1 MMSFSHLA
9 NLRIG
14 TKIYAVVGLLSVVS
28 IAIAVVALLALT
40 NYNSRVAEMQNA
52 SQRSFIGEQINSLI
66 YAVVMDSRGV
76 YMARDGAEAD
86 KFGKPLLKNLQEMKK
101 LITAW
106 RELLPQQRKNETD
119 PAATNVDKFIQFRTE
134 MVRRGIAEGGP
145 AARELGDNDA
155 NRTNRQSLNQ
165 EVEVLARSTNAEITS
180 LKNELDEF
188 YRSKIIQL
196 IALTVLG
203 VAASVSLS
211 MLTVVRFIARPIAAL
226 TRVMGQ
232 LANGASDVVVPGTEG
247 GDELGEM
254 SRAVLVFQKSM
265 EREQEFQ
272 QTRRSE
278 EQEKDRRRASLE
290 ALIRNFGDEI
300 EKVVRGLGGSANDVK
315 GTAERLSVTV
325 EETAAQTS
333 RVANA
338 ANEASGNVQ
347 TVAAAAEELHASID
361 ELCRQVTRSAEIAKK
376 AVDET
381 AATDTSVSALSN
393 AGLKIGEVVQLIQN
407 IASQTN
413 LLALNATIEAARAGE
428 AGRGFA
434 VVASEV
440 KSLATQTAKA
450 TEEIAEQVSTIQNAT
465 EAVVGAFRNTGTTI
479 TEMNEIATA
488 ISSAIVEQGAAT
500 REIAGNINQAAA
512 GTDEVSNNIAAVREA
527 TNGNGE
533 SATRMLATAVTLS
546 SQAETLRSRVDE
558 FVVAVRAA

>member
-1 MMSFSHLA
+1 MTFPGLA
-9 NLRIG
+9 KLRIG

-28 IAIAVVALLALT
+28 IVIAVLALLALT
-40 NYNSRVAEMQNA
+40 NYNSRVADMQNA

-76 YMARDGAEAD
+76 YMARDTAEAE
-86 KFGKPLLKNLQEMKK
+86 KFGKPLLKNLQEIKN

-106 RELLPQQRKNETD
+106 RELLPPQRKNETD
-119 PAATNVDKFIQFRTE
+119 RAAANTDKFIQFRTE
-134 MVRRGIAEGGP
+134 TVRRGIENGAV
-145 AARELGDNDA
+145 AAREFGDNDD
-155 NRTNRQSLNQ
+155 NRANRQSLNK

-180 LKNELDEF
+180 LKNELDQF

-196 IALTVLG
+196 VALTLFG
-203 VAASVSLS
+203 VAVSVSLS

-226 TRVMGQ
+226 TRVMRQ
-232 LANGASDVVVPGTEG
+232 LADGASNVIVPGTEG
-247 GDELGEM
+247 ADELGEM

-272 QTRRSE
+272 EARRAE
-278 EQEKDRRRASLE
+278 EQGKDSRRATLE

-300 EKVVRGLGGSANDVK
+300 EKVVRALGGSAQEVK
-315 GTAERLSVTV
+315 ATAERLSVTV
-325 EETAAQTS
+325 EETAVQTTK
-333 RVANA
+333 VANA
-338 ANEASGNVQ
+338 ADEASGNVQ

-361 ELCRQVTRSAEIAKK
+361 EIGRQVTRSAEIAKK

-393 AGLKIGEVVQLIQN
+393 AGQKIGEVVQLIQN

-465 EAVVGAFRNTGTTI
+465 EAVVGAFRNTGSTI
-479 TEMNEIATA
+479 TEMNEIAAA

-512 GTDEVSNNIAAVREA
+512 GTDQVSNNIASVREA

-533 SATRMLATAVTLS
+533 SATQMLTTAVALS
-546 SQAETLRSRVDE
+546 SQAETLRNRVHE
-558 FVVAVRAA
+558 FVTAVRVA

>member
-1 MMSFSHLA
+1 MSFSHLA
-9 NLRIG
+9 KLRIG

-28 IAIAVVALLALT
+28 VVIAVLALLALT

-52 SQRSFIGEQINSLI
+52 SQRSFIGEQINSMI

-76 YMARDGAEAD
+76 YMARDAAEAE
-86 KFGKPLLKNLQEMKK
+86 KFGKPLLKNLQEMKN

-106 RELLPQQRKNETD
+106 RELLPQQRKNESD
-119 PAATNVDKFIQFRTE
+119 AAAANVDKFIQFRTE
-134 MVRRGIAEGGP
+134 MVRQGIAEGGP
-145 AARELGDNDA
+145 AARLLGDNDA

-165 EVEVLARSTNAEITS
+165 EIEVLARSTNAEITT
-180 LKNELDEF
+180 LKNELDQF

-203 VAASVSLS
+203 LAASVSLS
-211 MLTVVRFIARPIAAL
+211 MLTVVRFIARPVAAL
-226 TRVMGQ
+226 TRAMRQ
-232 LANGASDVVVPGTEG
+232 LANGSTDLIVPGTEG

-278 EQEKDRRRASLE
+278 EQEKDRRRACLE

-300 EKVVRGLGGSANDVK
+300 EKVVRGLGGSAKDVK

-338 ANEASGNVQ
+338 ADEASGKGE
-347 TVAAAAEELHASID
+347 TVAAPPKELHASID
-361 ELCRQVTRSAEIAKK
+361 EISRQVTRSAKIAKK
-376 AVDET
+376 AVDEAT
-381 AATDTSVSALSN
+381 ATDTSVSALSN

-413 LLALNATIEAARAGE
+413 LLALNATIEAARA
-428 AGRGFA
+428 R
-434 VVASEV
+434 
-440 KSLATQTAKA
+440 
-450 TEEIAEQVSTIQNAT
+450 
-465 EAVVGAFRNTGTTI
+465 
-479 TEMNEIATA
+479 
-488 ISSAIVEQGAAT
+488 
-500 REIAGNINQAAA
+500 
-512 GTDEVSNNIAAVREA
+512 
-527 TNGNGE
+527 
-533 SATRMLATAVTLS
+533 
-546 SQAETLRSRVDE
+546 
-558 FVVAVRAA
+558 

>member
-1 MMSFSHLA
+1 MSFSHLA
-9 NLRIG
+9 KLRIG

-28 IAIAVVALLALT
+28 IVIAVLALLALT

-52 SQRSFIGEQINSLI
+52 SQRSFIGEQINSLV

-76 YMARDGAEAD
+76 YMARDAAEAE
-86 KFGKPLLKNLQEMKK
+86 KFGKPMQKNLQEIKN

-106 RELLPQQRKNETD
+106 RELLPAQRKLETD
-119 PAATNVDKFIQFRTE
+119 RASANIDKFIQFRTE
-134 MVRRGIAEGGP
+134 MVRRGIADGAA
-145 AARELGDNDA
+145 AARELGDNDENRA
-155 NRTNRQSLNQ
+155 NRQNLNK
-165 EVEVLARSTNAEITS
+165 EVEVLARSTSAEITN
-180 LKNELDEF
+180 LKNELDGF
-188 YRSKIIQL
+188 YHSKMIQL
-196 IALTVLG
+196 IALTVIG
-203 VAASVSLS
+203 VAVSVSLS

-232 LANGASDVVVPGTEG
+232 LASGASNILVPGTEG
-247 GDELGEM
+247 DDEVGEM

-265 EREQEFQ
+265 EREQGFQ
-272 QTRRSE
+272 ETRRAE

-290 ALIRNFGDEI
+290 ALIRSFGDEI
-300 EKVVRGLGGSANDVK
+300 EKVVRAVGGSAKEVK
-315 GTAERLSVTV
+315 ATAERLSTTV
-325 EETAAQTS
+325 EETAAQTTK
-333 RVANA
+333 VANA
-338 ANEASGNVQ
+338 ADEASGNVQ

-361 ELCRQVTRSAEIAKK
+361 EISRQVTRSAEIAKK

-393 AGLKIGEVVQLIQN
+393 AGQKIGEVVQLIQN

-440 KSLATQTAKA
+440 KSLATQTARA

-479 TEMNEIATA
+479 TEMNEIAAA

-512 GTDEVSNNIAAVREA
+512 GTDEVSNNIASVREA

-533 SATRMLATAVTLS
+533 SATQMLATAVTLS

>member
-1 MMSFSHLA
+1 MSFSHLA
-9 NLRIG
+9 KLRIG

-28 IAIAVVALLALT
+28 IVIAVLALLALT

-52 SQRSFIGEQINSLI
+52 SQRSFIGEQINSLV

-76 YMARDGAEAD
+76 YMARDGAEAE
-86 KFGKPLLKNLQEMKK
+86 KFGKPLLKNLQEIKN
-101 LITAW
+101 LIAAW
-106 RELLPQQRKNETD
+106 RELLPQPRKNETD
-119 PAATNVDKFIQFRTE
+119 RAAANIDKFIEFRTE
-134 MVRRGIAEGGP
+134 TVRRGVANGGP
-145 AARELGDNDA
+145 AAREFGDNDD
-155 NRTNRQSLNQ
+155 NRANRQSLNK

-180 LKNELDEF
+180 LKNELDDF
-188 YRSKIIQL
+188 YSSKIIQL

-203 VAASVSLS
+203 VAVSVSLS

-226 TRVMGQ
+226 TRVMRQ
-232 LANGASDVVVPGTEG
+232 LADGASDVIVPGTQG
-247 GDELGEM
+247 ADEVGEM

-265 EREQEFQ
+265 EREQEFKENS
-272 QTRRSE
+272 RVE
-278 EQEKDRRRASLE
+278 EQEKDRRRSSLE

-300 EKVVRGLGGSANDVK
+300 EKVVRAVGGSAQQVK
-315 GTAERLSVTV
+315 GTAERLSTTV
-325 EETAAQTS
+325 EETAAQTNM
-333 RVANA
+333 VANA
-338 ANEASGNVQ
+338 ADEASGNVQ

-361 ELCRQVTRSAEIAKK
+361 EISRQVTRSAEIAKK

-381 AATDTSVSALSN
+381 AATDTSVLALSN
-393 AGLKIGEVVQLIQN
+393 AGQKIGEVVQLIQN

-479 TEMNEIATA
+479 TEMNEIAAA

-512 GTDEVSNNIAAVREA
+512 GTDQVSNNIAAVREA

-533 SATRMLATAVTLS
+533 SATQMLATAVTLS

>member
-1 MMSFSHLA
+1 MSFSHLA
-9 NLRIG
+9 KLRIG

-28 IAIAVVALLALT
+28 IVIAVLALLALT

-52 SQRSFIGEQINSLI
+52 SQRSFIGEQINSLV

-76 YMARDGAEAD
+76 YMARDAAEAE
-86 KFGKPLLKNLQEMKK
+86 KFGKPMQKNLQEIKN

-106 RELLPQQRKNETD
+106 RELLPAQRKLETD
-119 PAATNVDKFIQFRTE
+119 RASANIDKFIQFRTE
-134 MVRRGIAEGGP
+134 MVRRGIADGAA
-145 AARELGDNDA
+145 AARELGDNDENRA
-155 NRTNRQSLNQ
+155 NRQNLNK
-165 EVEVLARSTNAEITS
+165 EVEVLARSTSAEITN
-180 LKNELDEF
+180 LKNELDGF
-188 YRSKIIQL
+188 YHSKMIQL
-196 IALTVLG
+196 IALTVIG
-203 VAASVSLS
+203 VAVSVSLS

-232 LANGASDVVVPGTEG
+232 LASGASNIVVPGTEG
-247 GDELGEM
+247 DDEVGEM

-265 EREQEFQ
+265 EREQGFQ
-272 QTRRSE
+272 ETRRAE

-290 ALIRNFGDEI
+290 ALIRSFGDEI
-300 EKVVRGLGGSANDVK
+300 EKVVRAVGGSAKEVK
-315 GTAERLSVTV
+315 ATAERLSTTV
-325 EETAAQTS
+325 EETAAQTTK
-333 RVANA
+333 VANA
-338 ANEASGNVQ
+338 ADEASGNVQ

-361 ELCRQVTRSAEIAKK
+361 EISRQVTRSAEIAKK

-393 AGLKIGEVVQLIQN
+393 AGQKIGEVVQLIQN

-440 KSLATQTAKA
+440 KSLATQTARA

-479 TEMNEIATA
+479 TEMNEIAAA

-512 GTDEVSNNIAAVREA
+512 GTDEVSNNIASVREA

-533 SATRMLATAVTLS
+533 SATQMLATAVTLS

>member
-1 MMSFSHLA
+1 MSFSQLA
-9 NLRIG
+9 KLRIG

-28 IAIAVVALLALT
+28 IVIAILALLALT

-52 SQRSFIGEQINSLI
+52 SQRSFIGEQINSLV

-76 YMARDGAEAD
+76 YMARDAAEAE
-86 KFGKPLLKNLQEMKK
+86 KFGKPMLKNLQEIKS
-101 LITAW
+101 LIAAW
-106 RELLPQQRKNETD
+106 RELLPAQRKMETD
-119 PAATNVDKFIQFRTE
+119 RASANIDKFIQFRTE
-134 MVRRGIAEGGP
+134 MVRRGIADGAS
-145 AARELGDNDA
+145 AARELGDNDE
-155 NRTNRQSLNQ
+155 NRVNRQSLNK
-165 EVEVLARSTNAEITS
+165 EVEVLAKSTSAEITN
-180 LKNELDEF
+180 LKNELDGF
-188 YRSKIIQL
+188 YHSKMIQL

-203 VAASVSLS
+203 VAVSVSLS

-232 LANGASDVVVPGTEG
+232 LASGASNIVVPGTEG
-247 GDELGEM
+247 GDEVGEM

-265 EREQEFQ
+265 EREQAFQ
-272 QTRRSE
+272 ETRRGE

-290 ALIRNFGDEI
+290 ALIGSFGDEI
-300 EKVVRGLGGSANDVK
+300 EKVVSAVGGSAKEVK
-315 GTAERLSVTV
+315 ATAERLSTTV
-325 EETAAQTS
+325 EETAAQTT

-338 ANEASGNVQ
+338 ADEASGNVQ

-361 ELCRQVTRSAEIAKK
+361 EISRQVTRSAEIAKK

-393 AGLKIGEVVQLIQN
+393 AGQKIGEVVQLIQN

-479 TEMNEIATA
+479 TEMNEIAAA

-512 GTDEVSNNIAAVREA
+512 GTDEVSNNIASVREA

-533 SATRMLATAVTLS
+533 SATQMLATAVTLS

>member
-1 MMSFSHLA
+1 MNFSKLA
-9 NLRIG
+9 ELRIG

-28 IAIAVVALLALT
+28 IVIAVLALLALT
-40 NYNSRVAEMQNA
+40 NYNSRVGDMQNA

-76 YMARDGAEAD
+76 YMARDAAESE
-86 KFGKPLLKNLQEMKK
+86 KFGKPLLKNLHEIKN

-106 RELLPQQRKNETD
+106 HELLPAQRKHETD
-119 PAATNVDKFIQFRTE
+119 LAAANTDKFIQFRTE
-134 MVRRGIAEGGP
+134 TVRRGIENGAA
-145 AARELGDNDA
+145 AAREFGDNDE
-155 NRTNRQSLNQ
+155 NRANRQSLNK
-165 EVEVLARSTNAEITS
+165 EVEVLARSTNAEITN
-180 LKNELDEF
+180 LKNELDGF
-188 YRSKIIQL
+188 YRSKMIQL

-203 VAASVSLS
+203 VAVSLSLS

-232 LANGASDVVVPGTEG
+232 LASGASNIVVPGTER

-272 QTRRSE
+272 EARRAE
-278 EQEKDRRRASLE
+278 EQGKDRRRASLE
-290 ALIRNFGDEI
+290 ALIKNFGDEI
-300 EKVVRGLGGSANDVK
+300 AKVVRAVGGSAQEVK
-315 GTAERLSVTV
+315 ATAERLSVNV
-325 EETAAQTS
+325 EETAAQTTK
-333 RVANA
+333 VANA
-338 ANEASGNVQ
+338 ADEASGNVQ

-361 ELCRQVTRSAEIAKK
+361 EISRQVTRSAEIAKK

-393 AGLKIGEVVQLIQN
+393 AGQKIGEVVQLIQN

-479 TEMNEIATA
+479 TEMNEIAAA

-512 GTDEVSNNIAAVREA
+512 GTDQVSNNIASVREA

-533 SATRMLATAVTLS
+533 SATQMLTTAVALS
-546 SQAETLRSRVDE
+546 SQAETLRDRVDE
-558 FVVAVRAA
+558 FVTAVRAA